1 MHSGISSRLITAL
14 NEKLHEIGL
23 TKSTIQKVKP
33 ISGGSIN
40 DAYALITAEQSFFV
54 KINTAK
60 NYPSFFEKEQRGL
73 LLLDESSSLT
83 VPKVY
88 FTGATEDLIYLVME
102 LIVPG
107 EMKSNFWEIFAE
119 GLASLHKKTNS
130 QFGLEYNNFMGS
142 LVQKNDFRPDWLS
155 FFVEN
160 RLQDQVKRAFDKGL
174 LDAILLANFDQL
186 YKKLTNL
193 LPEEPPSLLHGDLW
207 SGNFMVGEGGEPV
220 IMDPAIYFGH
230 REMDIAMMHLFGGFD
245 RKLFAAYNELYPL
258 QKGWEKRIE
267 IYNLY
272 PLLVHVNL
280 FGGGYLSRLKAV
292 LKRVI

>member
-1 MHSGISSRLITAL
+1 MHNGISSRLITAL

-40 DAYALITAEQSFFV
+40 DAYAIITAEKSFFV
-54 KINTAK
+54 KVNTAK

-73 LLLDESSSLT
+73 LLLNESTSLT

-130 QFGLEYNNFMGS
+130 QFGLEYNNFMGT
-142 LVQKNDFRPDWLS
+142 LVQKNDFRPDWLT

-160 RLQDQVKRAFDKGL
+160 RLQDQVKLAFDKGL
-174 LDAILLANFDQL
+174 LDATLLANFDQL
-186 YKKLTNL
+186 YKRLTNL

-207 SGNFMVGEGGEPV
+207 SGNFMVGERGEPV

-245 RKLFAAYNELYPL
+245 RKLFAAYHELYPL
-258 QKGWEKRIE
+258 QRGWEKRIE

-280 FGGGYLSRLKAV
+280 FGGGYLSRVKAV